1 MSSRSVWES
10 NVPFVPIDIIYKK
23 ITNGIVNIYSK
34 CILYCII
41 YAFYFTYNI
50 MIFFIETYT
59 WVKIPFKSVYKANET
74 RWKDLYDKSSL
85 RIAYEWEEEW
95 ELWEMYMDYVD
106 LLEWTRAEKNKKRK

>member
-41 YAFYFTYNI
+41 YAFYLYHKNAINNI
-50 MIFFIETYT
+50 
-59 WVKIPFKSVYKANET
+59 
-74 RWKDLYDKSSL
+74 
-85 RIAYEWEEEW
+85 
-95 ELWEMYMDYVD
+95 YVC
-106 LLEWTRAEKNKKRK
+106 W